1 MNSNENDIYEAR
13 SYGAQS
19 IGFGE
24 KPGIAV
30 VDFQLGFTDPDHS
43 LGGSALVQRAISNS
57 TRLLNVARECG
68 VPVANCYTGY
78 SSARDK
84 PYWKITAVL
93 EGFIDGDH
101 STQFDP
107 RTYNKEYDVAMRK
120 SGASMFF
127 QTPAAAF
134 FNKEGVDTIIL
145 LGCVTSGCVRASIVD
160 SFQWGFRTLV
170 PEDCVGD
177 QHEGPHWDN
186 LRDVSRRYC
195 DLTTADAMI
204 DAITH
209 WRRNKNQ

>member
-1 MNSNENDIYEAR
+1 MNSNENDVYEAR

-57 TRLLNVARECG
+57 ARLLNVARECS

-107 RTYNKEYDVAMRK
+107 RTYDKEYDIAMRK

-204 DAITH
+204 DAITN

>member
-1 MNSNENDIYEAR
+1 MNSNENDVYEAR

-84 PYWKITAVL
+84 P
-93 EGFIDGDH
+93 
-101 STQFDP
+101 
-107 RTYNKEYDVAMRK
+107 
-120 SGASMFF
+120 
-127 QTPAAAF
+127 
-134 FNKEGVDTIIL
+134 
-145 LGCVTSGCVRASIVD
+145 
-160 SFQWGFRTLV
+160 
-170 PEDCVGD
+170 
-177 QHEGPHWDN
+177 
-186 LRDVSRRYC
+186 
-195 DLTTADAMI
+195 
-204 DAITH
+204 
-209 WRRNKNQ
+209 

>member
-1 MNSNENDIYEAR
+1 MNSNENDAYEAR
-13 SYGAQS
+13 SYGAQT

-204 DAITH
+204 DAITN
-209 WRRNKNQ
+209 WRRNNNQ

>member
-1 MNSNENDIYEAR
+1 MNNNENDVYEAR

-57 TRLLNVARECG
+57 ARLLNVARECG

-177 QHEGPHWDN
+177 QHERPHWDN

-204 DAITH
+204 DAITN

>member
-1 MNSNENDIYEAR
+1 MNSNENDAYEAR
-13 SYGAQS
+13 SYGAES

-30 VDFQLGFTDPDHS
+30 VDFQLGFTDPEHS

-57 TRLLNVARECG
+57 TRLLTVARECG

-204 DAITH
+204 DAITN

>member
-204 DAITH
+204 DAITN

>member
-1 MNSNENDIYEAR
+1 MNSNENDVYEAR

-57 TRLLNVARECG
+57 ARLLNVARECG

-107 RTYNKEYDVAMRK
+107 RTYDKEYDIAMRK

-177 QHEGPHWDN
+177 QHERPHWDN

-204 DAITH
+204 DAITN

>member
-1 MNSNENDIYEAR
+1 MNSNENDVYEAR

-30 VDFQLGFTDPDHS
+30 VDFQLGFTDPEHS

-101 STQFDP
+101 GTQFDP

-170 PEDCVGD
+170 PEDCVGA
-177 QHEGPHWDN
+177 QHERPHWDN

-204 DAITH
+204 DAITN

>member
-1 MNSNENDIYEAR
+1 MNSNENDIYEKC
-13 SYGAQS
+13 SYGSES

-24 KPGIAV
+24 TPGVAV
-30 VDFQLGFTDPDHS
+30 VDFQLGFTDPNHQ
-43 LGGSALVQRAISNS
+43 LGGSPLVQRAISNS
-57 TRLLNVARECG
+57 VRLLDVARECG

-78 SSARDK
+78 SSSRDK
-84 PYWKITAVL
+84 PYWKIAAVL

-101 STQFDP
+101 STEFDP

-145 LGCVTSGCVRASIVD
+145 VGCVTSGCVRASIVD

-177 QHEGPHWDN
+177 QHEKPHWDN

-204 DAITH
+204 DAITN

>member
-1 MNSNENDIYEAR
+1 MNSNENDAYEAR
-13 SYGAQS
+13 SYGAKS

-57 TRLLNVARECG
+57 TRLLTVARECG

-204 DAITH
+204 DAITN

>member
-1 MNSNENDIYEAR
+1 MNSNENDVYEAL

-30 VDFQLGFTDPDHS
+30 VDFQLGFTDPDHP

-57 TRLLNVARECG
+57 TRLLSVARECG

-101 STQFDP
+101 ATQFDP
-107 RTYNKEYDVAMRK
+107 RTYDKEYDVAMRK

-177 QHEGPHWDN
+177 QHEVPHWDN

-204 DAITH
+204 DAITN

>member
-1 MNSNENDIYEAR
+1 MNSNENDVYETR

-101 STQFDP
+101 ATQFDP
-107 RTYNKEYDVAMRK
+107 RT
-120 SGASMFF
+120 F
-127 QTPAAAF
+127 
-134 FNKEGVDTIIL
+134 I
-145 LGCVTSGCVRASIVD
+145 
-160 SFQWGFRTLV
+160 
-170 PEDCVGD
+170 
-177 QHEGPHWDN
+177 
-186 LRDVSRRYC
+186 
-195 DLTTADAMI
+195 
-204 DAITH
+204 
-209 WRRNKNQ
+209 

>member
-1 MNSNENDIYEAR
+1 MNNNENDVYEAR

-30 VDFQLGFTDPDHS
+30 MDFQLGFTDPDHS

-57 TRLLNVARECG
+57 ARLLNVARECG

-177 QHEGPHWDN
+177 QHERPHWDN

-204 DAITH
+204 DAITN

>member
-1 MNSNENDIYEAR
+1 MNSNENDVYEAR

-30 VDFQLGFTDPDHS
+30 VDFQLGFTDPNHS

-101 STQFDP
+101 ATLFDP

-145 LGCVTSGCVRASIVD
+145 IGCVTSGCVRASIVD

-204 DAITH
+204 DAITN

>member
-1 MNSNENDIYEAR
+1 MNSNENDVYEAR

-30 VDFQLGFTDPDHS
+30 VDFQLGFTDPEHS

-57 TRLLNVARECG
+57 ARLLNVARECG

-177 QHEGPHWDN
+177 QHERPHWDN

-204 DAITH
+204 DAITN

>member
-1 MNSNENDIYEAR
+1 MNSNENDAYEAR
-13 SYGAQS
+13 SYGAES

-57 TRLLNVARECG
+57 TRLLTVARECG

-78 SSARDK
+78 SSAHDK

-204 DAITH
+204 DAITN

>member
-1 MNSNENDIYEAR
+1 MNSNENDVYEAR

-57 TRLLNVARECG
+57 ARLLNVARECG

-177 QHEGPHWDN
+177 QHEEPHWDN

-204 DAITH
+204 DAITN
-209 WRRNKNQ
+209 WRRNRNQ

>member
-1 MNSNENDIYEAR
+1 MNSNENDAYEAR

-30 VDFQLGFTDPDHS
+30 VDFQLGFTDPEHS

-57 TRLLNVARECG
+57 TRLLTVARECG

-204 DAITH
+204 DAITN

>member
-1 MNSNENDIYEAR
+1 MNSNENDVYEAR

-57 TRLLNVARECG
+57 ARLLNVARECG

-127 QTPAAAF
+127 QTPAATF

-204 DAITH
+204 DAITN
-209 WRRNKNQ
+209 WRRNRNQ

>member
-1 MNSNENDIYEAR
+1 M
-13 SYGAQS
+13 
-19 IGFGE
+19 
-24 KPGIAV
+24 
-30 VDFQLGFTDPDHS
+30 VDFQLGFTDPEHS

-177 QHEGPHWDN
+177 QHERPHWDN

-204 DAITH
+204 DAITN

>member
-1 MNSNENDIYEAR
+1 MNSNENDVYEAR

-145 LGCVTSGCVRASIVD
+145 IGCVTSGCVRASIVD

-177 QHEGPHWDN
+177 QHERPHWDN

-204 DAITH
+204 DAITN

>member
-1 MNSNENDIYEAR
+1 MNSNENDIYEKC
-13 SYGAQS
+13 SYGSES

-24 KPGIAV
+24 TPGVAV
-30 VDFQLGFTDPDHS
+30 VDFQLGFTDPNHQ
-43 LGGSALVQRAISNS
+43 LGGSPLVQRAISNS
-57 TRLLNVARECG
+57 IRLLDVARECG

-78 SSARDK
+78 SSSRDK
-84 PYWKITAVL
+84 PYWKIAAVL

-101 STQFDP
+101 ATQFDP

-145 LGCVTSGCVRASIVD
+145 VGCVTSGCVRASIVD

-177 QHEGPHWDN
+177 QHEKPHWDN

-204 DAITH
+204 DAITN

>member
-1 MNSNENDIYEAR
+1 MNSNENDVYEAR

-57 TRLLNVARECG
+57 VRLLNVARECG

-204 DAITH
+204 DAITN

>member
-1 MNSNENDIYEAR
+1 MNSNENDAYEAR
-13 SYGAQS
+13 SYGAES

-57 TRLLNVARECG
+57 TRLLTVARECG

-204 DAITH
+204 DAITN

>member
-1 MNSNENDIYEAR
+1 MNSNENDAYEAR

-30 VDFQLGFTDPDHS
+30 VDFQLGFTDPEHS

-57 TRLLNVARECG
+57 TRLLTVARECG

-177 QHEGPHWDN
+177 QHERPHWDN

-204 DAITH
+204 DAITN